1 MRNGEDLNLDPSPV
15 PSKLAPDCVDR
26 VSGGVVQGCVGAL
39 GRERESKRGSRR
51 RCASRWGPW
60 RAAGRCVM

>member
-26 VSGGVVQGCVGAL
+26 VSGGVVQGCVGGL
-39 GRERESKRGSRR
+39 GREREQERVT
-51 RCASRWGPW
+51 ASM
-60 RAAGRCVM
+60 C